1 MSGIPDFVTA
11 YGKEI
16 GLTALALNEEGICAL
31 TFDEKINVDIL
42 YRKEQDQLIFISK
55 VGNLPI
61 EGKEAF
67 YMQLLK
73 GNAFGTETAGASLGI
88 DEEENA
94 VILSYVLIAS
104 MLNYDL
110 FKTVLGNFVD
120 LAEEWLGKTEN
131 FSSNAIGPAVSTG
144 ADALGVPFGHFS
156 RV

>member
-42 YRKEQDQLIFISK
+42 FRKEQDQLIFISK
-55 VGNLPI
+55 VGVLPS
-61 EGKEAF
+61 EGKEGF
-67 YMQLLK
+67 YAQLLR
-73 GNAFGTETAGASLGI
+73 GNAFGTETAGAALGI

-94 VILSYVLIAS
+94 VVLSYVLIAS

-120 LAEEWLGKTEN
+120 LADEWLGKTEN
-131 FSSNAIGPAVSTG
+131 FSSSAVGVSQMSG
-144 ADALGVPFGHFS
+144 DALGVPFGHFS